1 VSTIISPVI
10 LVAEDSH
17 DTRRML
23 KRAFELKGYRV
34 LEATNGLE
42 ALDLTKQYNPS
53 LLIIDLNMP
62 ELDGFETIRLVRKL
76 KEGQDVPIVAITAF
90 DVYGM
95 EQAVIDQGCNE
106 YLTKPFDLHEL
117 DRRLKGL
124 GFVV

>member
-1 VSTIISPVI
+1 
-10 LVAEDSH
+10 
-17 DTRRML
+17 ML
-23 KRAFELKGYRV
+23 RRAFELKGYRV
-34 LEATNGLE
+34 LEATNGRE
-42 ALDLTKQYNPS
+42 ALNLTKQYRPN

-62 ELDGFETIRLVRKL
+62 ELDGFETIRLVREL
-76 KEGQDVPIVAITAF
+76 KEGQDLPIVAITAF

-95 EQAVIDQGCNE
+95 EQAVLDQGCNE

>member
-1 VSTIISPVI
+1 VSSIISPVI

-23 KRAFELKGYRV
+23 RRAFELKGYRV
-34 LEATNGLE
+34 LEATNGRE
-42 ALDLTKQYNPS
+42 ALNLTKQYRPN

-62 ELDGFETIRLVRKL
+62 ELDGFETIRLVREL
-76 KEGQDVPIVAITAF
+76 KEGQDLPIVAITAF

-95 EQAVIDQGCNE
+95 EQAVLDQGCNE

>member
-1 VSTIISPVI
+1 MSTIISPVI

-42 ALDLTKQYNPS
+42 ALDLTKQYKPS

-76 KEGQDVPIVAITAF
+76 KEGEDVPIVAITAF

>member
-1 VSTIISPVI
+1 MSSIISPVI

-23 KRAFELKGYRV
+23 RRAFELKGYRV
-34 LEATNGLE
+34 LEAANGRE
-42 ALDLTKQYNPS
+42 ALALTTQYRPG
-53 LLIIDLNMP
+53 LVIIDLNMP
-62 ELDGFETIRLVRKL
+62 ELDGFETIRLMRKL
-76 KEGQDVPIVAITAF
+76 KEGENIPIVAITAF

-95 EQAVIDQGCNE
+95 EQAVLDQGCNE

>member
-1 VSTIISPVI
+1 MSSIISPVI

-23 KRAFELKGYRV
+23 RRAFELKGYRV
-34 LEATNGLE
+34 LEATNGRE
-42 ALDLTKQYNPS
+42 ALNLTKQYRPN

-62 ELDGFETIRLVRKL
+62 ELDGFETIRLVREL
-76 KEGQDVPIVAITAF
+76 KEAQDLPIVAITAF

-95 EQAVIDQGCNE
+95 EQAVLDQGCNE
-106 YLTKPFDLHEL
+106 YLTKPFDLQEL

>member
-1 VSTIISPVI
+1 MSTIISPII

-42 ALDLTKQYNPS
+42 ALDLTKQYKPS

-76 KEGQDVPIVAITAF
+76 KEGEDVPIVAITAF

>member
-1 VSTIISPVI
+1 MSTIISPVI

-34 LEATNGLE
+34 LEAANGLE
-42 ALDLTKQYNPS
+42 ALDLTKQYKPS

-76 KEGQDVPIVAITAF
+76 EEGQDVPIVAITAF
-90 DVYGM
+90 DVYGL
-95 EQAVIDQGCNE
+95 EQAVIDQGCDE
-106 YLTKPFDLHEL
+106 YLRKPFDLHEL

>member
-1 VSTIISPVI
+1 VSSIISPVI

-23 KRAFELKGYRV
+23 RRAFELKGCRV
-34 LEATNGLE
+34 LEATNGRE
-42 ALDLTKQYNPS
+42 ALNLTKQYRPN

-62 ELDGFETIRLVRKL
+62 ELDGFETIRLVREL
-76 KEGQDVPIVAITAF
+76 KEGQDLPIVAITAF

-95 EQAVIDQGCNE
+95 EQAVLDQGCNE

>member
-1 VSTIISPVI
+1 MSTIISPVI

>member
-1 VSTIISPVI
+1 MSSIISPVI

-34 LEATNGLE
+34 LEATNGRE
-42 ALDLTKQYNPS
+42 ALNLTKQYSPN

-62 ELDGFETIRLVRKL
+62 ELDGFETIRLVREL
-76 KEGQDVPIVAITAF
+76 KEAQDLPIVAITAF

-95 EQAVIDQGCNE
+95 EQAVLDQGCNE

>member
-1 VSTIISPVI
+1 
-10 LVAEDSH
+10 
-17 DTRRML
+17 ML

>member
-1 VSTIISPVI
+1 MSTIISPVI

-42 ALDLTKQYNPS
+42 ALDLTKQYKPN

-76 KEGQDVPIVAITAF
+76 KEGEDVAIVAITAF

-95 EQAVIDQGCNE
+95 EQAVIDQGSNE

>member
-1 VSTIISPVI
+1 MSSIISPVI

-23 KRAFELKGYRV
+23 RRAFELKGYRV
-34 LEATNGLE
+34 LEATNGRE
-42 ALDLTKQYNPS
+42 ALNLTKQYRPN

-62 ELDGFETIRLVRKL
+62 ELDGFETIRLVREL
-76 KEGQDVPIVAITAF
+76 KEGQDLPIVAITAF

-95 EQAVIDQGCNE
+95 EQAVLDQGCNE